1 MLEDNKAL
9 VRRFVDEFQ
18 TAGKV
23 EVIDELI
30 AADLTHQSGPAWAHA
45 ASAGR
50 DGPSRSSRG
59 SAPPSLTCM
68 PSFTSR
74 SLKATRS

>member
-30 AADLTHQSGPAWAHA
+30 AADLTHQSGPA
-45 ASAGR
+45 
-50 DGPSRSSRG
+50 
-59 SAPPSLTCM
+59 
-68 PSFTSR
+68 
-74 SLKATRS
+74 